1 MAKKPAPGGNLQELK
16 TQLKSK
22 DLGRLYIF
30 HGEEVFLLHHYLEQ
44 MKKQLLDALTESFN
58 FHRMNSETFDLQTFA
73 DAVENLPMMAEHT
86 MVQVDEVDLFKLG
99 ESDRNKMAEILADIP
114 DYCTVVFTY
123 ETTPW
128 KPDKRLKKLWE
139 AIDGAG
145 LIVEF
150 AKQDQKDLAAWVTR
164 HFMAR
169 DKRISTDLCLYLI
182 DITGGTMTALS
193 GEIDKICAY
202 SGANEIRKTD
212 IDAVTEPVLDAVVF
226 QMTDMLSAGRFDQA
240 LVKLQQLLKM
250 QQEPL
255 AILGAVGNHFRRVS
269 AARTLLDNG
278 KNASDLQRLCGI
290 PDYPARKTMEA
301 ARRFTPEFCR
311 RAAELVLETDYKI
324 KTSYDDP
331 ERLLELLLLQLARR
345 GAMVK
350 IREAIVVEGRYDKNT
365 LSQVVDA
372 PILETAGF
380 GIFKD
385 RQQMALLRRVAEK
398 RGLIVFTDSDGAGF
412 VIRNHI
418 KSAIPGKYLKHAYIP
433 DIPGKERRK
442 SAPGR
447 EGKLGVEGMTPEVI
461 LAALRNAGATIEGEK
476 TTSSGGIT
484 KQDLMALGL
493 SGGSNAGE
501 KRKALL
507 KKLNLPEHMSA
518 NAMLQALNLLYT
530 REELEQMLN
539 ESGIECD

>member
-1 MAKKPAPGGNLQELK
+1 MRASVRAIGRCALKVDSMVDKCIAVLLTLLESRISYVVQEAIVVIRDIFRRYPGKYTSVIVPMCAVMDLIDEPEAKA
-16 TQLKSK
+16 SMVWVV
-22 DLGRLYIF
+22 
-30 HGEEVFLLHHYLEQ
+30 GEYCGVIDNAAE
-44 MKKQLLDALTESFN
+44 LLDALTESFN

-99 ESDRNKMAEILADIP
+99 ESDRNKIAEILADIP

-331 ERLLELLLLQLARR
+331 ERLLELLLLQLAQ
-345 GAMVK
+345 
-350 IREAIVVEGRYDKNT
+350 EGRN
-365 LSQVVDA
+365 
-372 PILETAGF
+372 G
-380 GIFKD
+380 
-385 RQQMALLRRVAEK
+385 
-398 RGLIVFTDSDGAGF
+398 
-412 VIRNHI
+412 
-418 KSAIPGKYLKHAYIP
+418 
-433 DIPGKERRK
+433 
-442 SAPGR
+442 
-447 EGKLGVEGMTPEVI
+447 
-461 LAALRNAGATIEGEK
+461 
-476 TTSSGGIT
+476 
-484 KQDLMALGL
+484 
-493 SGGSNAGE
+493 
-501 KRKALL
+501 
-507 KKLNLPEHMSA
+507 
-518 NAMLQALNLLYT
+518 
-530 REELEQMLN
+530 
-539 ESGIECD
+539 